1 MGRKSLSI
9 VGNEEISVSPP
20 EVRLGAV
27 EEGAALSVSPGKVG
41 RGGGGGGGVGLGG
54 VGGGDCPAE
63 VYGDLWPLPQH
74 LIASSSVGSRGR
86 PTESF

>member
-20 EVRLGAV
+20 EVRLGAA

-41 RGGGGGGGVGLGG
+41 RVVVVVSVGGGVWWGR
-54 VGGGDCPAE
+54 
-63 VYGDLWPLPQH
+63 LP
-74 LIASSSVGSRGR
+74 G
-86 PTESF
+86 

>member
-1 MGRKSLSI
+1 MGRKSHST

-27 EEGAALSVSPGKVG
+27 EEGAALSPGKVG
-41 RGGGGGGGVGLGG
+41 RVVVVVVGVF
-54 VGGGDCPAE
+54 GGGDCPAE